1 MDDDTAQLDAA
12 AATTASRDAATVPP
26 SESKPP
32 LSRVPGTDL
41 RGAAA
46 EADGAAEEKDGKKRP
61 ASGIADDVADEPVA
75 KRAAG
80 LKGAA
85 AERGER
91 AKDEGKKGET
101 AGTAGT
107 EIDEGPVRVQTR
119 APACPRARPPSRTL
133 SCVAACP
140 AELGRTNLLP
150 VRPRSGSLNRYNPTP
165 YFLLFCP
172 CRAGFKE
179 TTGGVG

>member
-12 AATTASRDAATVPP
+12 AVTTASRDAGDAATVAP

-32 LSRVPGTDL
+32 LSRVPGTDVG
-41 RGAAA
+41 GAAA
-46 EADGAAEEKDGKKRP
+46 EADGAAEEKDGKKRL

-91 AKDEGKKGET
+91 VKDEGKKGET
-101 AGTAGT
+101 AVAGT
-107 EIDEGPVRVQTR
+107 ENDEDPVRVQTR
-119 APACPRARPPSRTL
+119 ARARPRARPPSRTL
-133 SCVAACP
+133 SCVAARP
-140 AELGRTNLLP
+140 AELGLTNLLP
-150 VRPRSGSLNRYNPTP
+150 VRPRSGSPNRCTTLPHT
-165 YFLLFCP
+165 FFCIIL
-172 CRAGFKE
+172 AGSA
-179 TTGGVG
+179 